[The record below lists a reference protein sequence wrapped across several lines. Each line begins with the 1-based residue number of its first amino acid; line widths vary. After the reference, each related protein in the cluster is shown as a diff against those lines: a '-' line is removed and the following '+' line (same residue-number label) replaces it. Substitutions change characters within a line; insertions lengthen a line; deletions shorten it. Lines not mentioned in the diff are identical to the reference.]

1 MGNELS
7 EGRKNY
13 ISRKRC
19 ATRSEI
25 DKDDSAIKFGGRK
38 AMRVDGRAG
47 GTGGGGGGNSNKSE
61 KKKRH
66 IVENTERKG
75 CVCVI
80 KNKM

>member
-47 GTGGGGGGNSNKSE
+47 GTGGGGGEIPTNRRKKS
-61 KKKRH
+61 
-66 IVENTERKG
+66 VTS
-75 CVCVI
+75 
-80 KNKM
+80 